1 MLFTELMNHAAKEL
15 QRMLEEEK
23 KRLFELRLKV
33 RANQLKQV
41 RDVRTTR
48 TKIARINTA
57 LRVKQAR

>member
-23 KRLFELRLKV
+23 KHLFELRLKV